1 MAIEIINPIDNPRWK
16 QISCK
21 CNHDS
26 VETEYPI
33 AKCIH
38 CEAEAQEKMV
48 PTEEYNITMKDKQ
61 ENTETTIYVN
71 KVKLHYNKK
80 YENII
85 GYSSMGDIV
94 G

>member
-1 MAIEIINPIDNPRWK
+1 MTIEIINEIENPRWK
-16 QISCK
+16 SIPCK

-38 CEAEAQEKMV
+38 CESEAQEKMV
-48 PTEEYNITMKDKQ
+48 PTEEYDLLFSDIDGNITNVHVDK
-61 ENTETTIYVN
+61 I
-71 KVKLHYNKK
+71 KLQYNDK
-80 YENII
+80 YQNII
-85 GYSSMGDIV
+85 GWSHV

>member
-1 MAIEIINPIDNPRWK
+1 MTIKIINPIKSPRWK
-16 QISCK
+16 EIPCK

-38 CEAEAQEKMV
+38 CECQHQQNMI
-48 PTEEYNITMKDKQ
+48 PTKEFDMKFQDDEGNIT
-61 ENTETTIYVN
+61 NVHVN
-71 KVKLHYNKK
+71 KIKLQYNDK
-80 YENII
+80 YQNII
-85 GYSSMGDIV
+85 GWSHV

>member
-1 MAIEIINPIDNPRWK
+1 MTIEIINEIENPRWK
-16 QISCK
+16 NISCK

-33 AKCIH
+33 AKCVH

-48 PTEEYNITMKDKQ
+48 PTEEYDLLFSDIDGNITNVHVDK
-61 ENTETTIYVN
+61 I
-71 KVKLHYNKK
+71 KLQYNDK
-80 YENII
+80 YQNVI
-85 GYSSMGDIV
+85 GWSHV

>member
-1 MAIEIINPIDNPRWK
+1 MTIEIINEIENPRWK
-16 QISCK
+16 EIPCK

-38 CEAEAQEKMV
+38 CESEAQEKMV
-48 PTEEYNITMKDKQ
+48 PTEEYDITSEDDEGNLK
-61 ENTETTIYVN
+61 TIHIN
-71 KVKLHYNKK
+71 KIKLQYNKK

-85 GYSSMGDIV
+85 GYYSMGDIV

>member
-1 MAIEIINPIDNPRWK
+1 MTIEIINEIENPRWK
-16 QISCK
+16 NIPCK

-38 CEAEAQEKMV
+38 CECEHQQNMI
-48 PTEEYNITMKDKQ
+48 PTEEYDMKFSDEDGNITNVHVDK
-61 ENTETTIYVN
+61 I
-71 KVKLHYNKK
+71 KLQYNDK
-80 YENII
+80 YQNII
-85 GYSSMGDIV
+85 GWSHV